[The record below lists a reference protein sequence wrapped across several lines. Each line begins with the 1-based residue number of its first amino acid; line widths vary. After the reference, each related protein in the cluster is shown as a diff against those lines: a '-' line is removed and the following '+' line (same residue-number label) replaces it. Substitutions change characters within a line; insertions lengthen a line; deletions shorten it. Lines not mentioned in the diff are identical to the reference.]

1 MLLLFFLEN
10 TEVSLSLEKNA
21 CTQHGLVRLVAGKSE
36 LMARSLSNLFN
47 LTAQTVTSKMARHF
61 GRRPSMIFFYAVVV
75 ATLCLSG
82 AICDLRCGA
91 TVFLTYC
98 GVIFP
103 RQADEES
110 S

>member
-10 TEVSLSLEKNA
+10 TEVLLSLEKNA

-36 LMARSLSNLFN
+36 PVARSLSNLFN
-47 LTAQTVTSKMARHF
+47 LTKQTVASKMARHF
-61 GRRPSMIFFYAVVV
+61 GRWPSMIFYAVVV

-91 TVFLTYC
+91 PVFLTYC
-98 GVIFP
+98 AVIFP